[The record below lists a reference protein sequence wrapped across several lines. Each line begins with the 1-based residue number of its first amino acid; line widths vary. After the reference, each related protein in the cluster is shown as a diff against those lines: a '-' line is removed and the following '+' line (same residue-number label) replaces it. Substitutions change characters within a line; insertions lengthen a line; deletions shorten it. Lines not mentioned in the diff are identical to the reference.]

1 MTITNHF
8 LISISLLTFLN
19 PLFILLRI
27 DASGML
33 EIAAEIGGGGET
45 ELESGLLHRL
55 FGVCIHDKLRMRRN
69 AVCDFFALFF
79 VD

>member
-45 ELESGLLHRL
+45 ELEGSFLHRL
-55 FGVCIHDKLRMRRN
+55 FGVCIHN
-69 AVCDFFALFF
+69 
-79 VD
+79 